1 MARKEPNYENV
12 IYYIT
17 NSIDKK
23 SKQREFIAAARKAW
37 QGTATSNYYKEK
49 AGEIANSLIKSS
61 DSVQAD
67 MGKALKARCNA
78 IPDVKNLVVHNAVE
92 TNVSMVMG
100 GIGRYDIAIDDDTS
114 SVAGKEL
121 EMIGKAL
128 KFTNEKQ
135 KIGYRIDDVARRML
149 TDGVVYWHVGYNSNP
164 ETADDFVYTLLDAN
178 KVITDP
184 TKYITGVERFI
195 GWEQFESFKDLRK
208 RTVKRN
214 DGYKVKTM
222 DQVEVYLEFIQKIVN
237 GNEVDGDS
245 QFLTYAKKDADIFY
259 SGYMKSQNKTT
270 SKGPADEEPDVY
282 NKDMVNVTYFY
293 DNIEKKRYTVINRRF
308 VVEVGSL
315 ETSTTINCEYNYFD
329 ATAKKMKTKKS
340 EKKVS
345 YGAPIIEIPYLTS
358 PDYSYPV
365 SPLFFV
371 LDEFNTLCSA
381 ESLLSH
387 NMSVAGPITFQATS
401 EDAEKVAQ
409 LLGISGEVV
418 ENTMVTLGVIN
429 KQHDNSPVIGQIQRS
444 EEKIKRTLGATDQ
457 FEMQQMVGDRATSRE
472 VVAASGAASQRMNT
486 LISRIERGM
495 SEVAELFLKMFVV
508 ATDKDRN
515 LTFDYNGEF
524 GEVGKSRL
532 AANLKINA
540 KLQKSID
547 METADKARHSMEL
560 MNLLFGHPL
569 VNSKKL
575 GAELIP
581 NILSG
586 AMSRSDAES
595 MLSDDVK
602 LIPITQNEPAFGEI
616 DFNAPP
622 VTMDPALAEQF
633 PELIAQAQQAG
644 LAQGGQPQQ
653 AQPTQPFTGTT
664 PESGGLVANNA
675 GY

>member
-1 MARKEPNYENV
+1 
-12 IYYIT
+12 
-17 NSIDKK
+17 
-23 SKQREFIAAARKAW
+23 
-37 QGTATSNYYKEK
+37 
-49 AGEIANSLIKSS
+49 
-61 DSVQAD
+61 
-67 MGKALKARCNA
+67 
-78 IPDVKNLVVHNAVE
+78 
-92 TNVSMVMG
+92 
-100 GIGRYDIAIDDDTS
+100 
-114 SVAGKEL
+114 
-121 EMIGKAL
+121 
-128 KFTNEKQ
+128 
-135 KIGYRIDDVARRML
+135 
-149 TDGVVYWHVGYNSNP
+149 
-164 ETADDFVYTLLDAN
+164 
-178 KVITDP
+178 
-184 TKYITGVERFI
+184 
-195 GWEQFESFKDLRK
+195 
-208 RTVKRN
+208 
-214 DGYKVKTM
+214 
-222 DQVEVYLEFIQKIVN
+222 
-237 GNEVDGDS
+237 
-245 QFLTYAKKDADIFY
+245 
-259 SGYMKSQNKTT
+259 
-270 SKGPADEEPDVY
+270 
-282 NKDMVNVTYFY
+282 
-293 DNIEKKRYTVINRRF
+293 
-308 VVEVGSL
+308 
-315 ETSTTINCEYNYFD
+315 
-329 ATAKKMKTKKS
+329 
-340 EKKVS
+340 
-345 YGAPIIEIPYLTS
+345 
-358 PDYSYPV
+358 
-365 SPLFFV
+365 
-371 LDEFNTLCSA
+371 
-381 ESLLSH
+381 
-387 NMSVAGPITFQATS
+387 MSVAGPITFQATS

-515 LTFDYNGEF
+515 LTFDYNGQF
-524 GEVGKSRL
+524 GEIGKSRL

-540 KLQKSID
+540 KLQRSID

-581 NILSG
+581 NVLSG

-602 LIPITQNEPAFGEI
+602 IIPITQNEPAFGEI